1 MQYYLLYLRD
11 QAEISHTLVDLS
23 GNNLFE
29 HFRLLLVVYR
39 LLSVRKMWYSDIRLF
54 AILLKIAV
62 VKVISIRSK
71 RVLYT
76 TKDR

>member
-1 MQYYLLYLRD
+1 VLYLRN
-11 QAEISHTLVDLS
+11 QAEVCHTLVDLS